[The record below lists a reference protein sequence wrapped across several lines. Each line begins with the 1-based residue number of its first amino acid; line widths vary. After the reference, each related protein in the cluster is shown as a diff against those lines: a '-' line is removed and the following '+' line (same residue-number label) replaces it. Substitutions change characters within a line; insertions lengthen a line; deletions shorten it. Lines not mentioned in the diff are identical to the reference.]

1 MSMENNNE
9 NRTALSKLKVV
20 WKWVYRLRSVI
31 LSVPVAVGAVILAL
45 FNQINLPSSVGINL
59 QANGEYAQMVVKTVA
74 VLGPL
79 AVTTVCLALVFCS
92 RKVLYPWLVS
102 VFSLALPIMIYLI
115 NIPL

>member
-1 MSMENNNE
+1 MNNGQSSFMD
-9 NRTALSKLKVV
+9 TLKKV

-31 LSVPVAVGAVILAL
+31 LSIPVAAGAVILAL

-59 QANGEYAQMVVKTVA
+59 QANGEYAQIVVKTVA